1 MKRKAKENGKK
12 LTEDLKTFERLPAK
26 TREPLLLGD
35 KAEKAI
41 GKERAKLN
49 DKIKRRSEPG

>member
-12 LTEDLKTFERLPAK
+12 LSEDLKTFERLPEK

-35 KAEKAI
+35 KAVKAI
-41 GKERAKLN
+41 GKERAELA
-49 DKIKRRSEPG
+49 DEIKRRSEPG